1 MCCGILISDI
11 VFCFI
16 KINWRGITM
25 KEVLSL
31 ESLGISYEF
40 PEEINILAS
49 EHKSA
54 NSIPKEYPSVYDYIA
69 ILFYYRFVEK
79 LENRE
84 IAEIL
89 DVAPTNVLLRLYDY
103 GWHYN
108 KDYDINKELHE
119 KELKVLNEKF
129 QVAKQEIFRINF
141 EKYDLYRSVKLSQYY
156 IRMRKR
162 TWDIGGCKNKE
173 EFLKYMFYFTQ
184 ISKEKLS
191 PKEMAWIFGIRV
203 NAIQRRLEQLG
214 IGLSYDEAMENKKQ
228 RGTQDYGATM
238 RAGKATRIKA
248 LQKSATSG
256 SMNECYFRDELSLVI
271 YDYFYEDYYEVV
283 IGTNAVG
290 IIKDKEIDIPVIVF
304 NSSNGACIKIAVEYN
319 GEEYHKEEDIKKLKL
334 LKESNWIYYEV
345 IERNNDGSH
354 RGIKFIKEKA
364 REAAKELK
372 VIVENEM
379 RKCM

>member
-1 MCCGILISDI
+1 M
-11 VFCFI
+11 
-16 KINWRGITM
+16 KM

-69 ILFYYRFVEK
+69 ILFYYHFVEK

-84 IAEIL
+84 IAEII
-89 DVAPTNVLLRLYDY
+89 DVAPTNVIQRLYDY
-103 GWHYN
+103 GWHYS

-119 KELKVLNEKF
+119 KELKILNEKF
-129 QVAKQEIFRINF
+129 ELAKQKVSKINF

-184 ISKEKLS
+184 ISEEKLS

-214 IGLSYDEAMENKKQ
+214 IGLSYDEAIENKKQ

-248 LQKSATSG
+248 LRKSATSG

-364 REAAKELK
+364 RETAKELK
-372 VIVENEM
+372 IIVENEM